1 MVNIAHNAGGEHHRM
16 ITKEQLQEILANT
29 YMKKLDEGRKAAFYF
44 IVKEVQN
51 LVDRVD
57 K

>member
-1 MVNIAHNAGGEHHRM
+1 M

-29 YMKKLDEGRKAAFYF
+29 YLKKLDEGRQEAFYF